1 MDGGRRGREE
11 NEQNGERR
19 KTGSFRSFGLF
30 RRRRKAVSGEEEKLE
45 EKGDGVKGR
54 RRPEQGP
61 PTTIYR
67 FLRRIGTQP
76 RSLSTLGNE
85 QATSEKSMTSWFA
98 RFSLEICGHW
108 FSDEG

>member
-1 MDGGRRGREE
+1 MRRGTTQRKTRKETGRREGQRERE
-11 NEQNGERR
+11 
-19 KTGSFRSFGLF
+19 KAGSFRSFGLF

-76 RSLSTLGNE
+76 RSL
-85 QATSEKSMTSWFA
+85 
-98 RFSLEICGHW
+98 
-108 FSDEG
+108 

>member
-1 MDGGRRGREE
+1 MNAMSYHRRARSKTRRRDRETEIGRRGGRDKEERE
-11 NEQNGERR
+11 

-76 RSLSTLGNE
+76 RSL
-85 QATSEKSMTSWFA
+85 
-98 RFSLEICGHW
+98 
-108 FSDEG
+108 